1 MAKVKILM
9 ATNVSM
15 LVVQSELSQKEILIA
30 QELNPALLTI
40 VEKNENKTVTKFRVS
55 VEGKYQG
62 DASKYGVSFEAKGSA
77 KAKLS
82 LMVPISEGTLK
93 PVLKAT
99 AASIQTNLGLIE
111 KQVKE
116 ALEKVNGV
124 EIETEDF
131 SSEELATE
139 EAATEEGGE

>member
-30 QELNPALLTI
+30 QELNPALLAI
-40 VEKNENKTVTKFRVS
+40 VEKDENKTVTKFRVS
-55 VEGKYQG
+55 VEKCKG

-77 KAKLS
+77 NAKLS
-82 LMVPISEGTLK
+82 LMVPINEGVLK
-93 PVLKAT
+93 PVLKA
-99 AASIQTNLGLIE
+99 AASSIQTNLGIIE

-116 ALEKVNGV
+116 ALKKVDEV
-124 EIETEDF
+124 EITTEDF

-139 EAATEEGGE
+139 ESGE

>member
-30 QELNPALLTI
+30 QELNPELLTV
-40 VEKNENKTVTKFRVS
+40 VEKDENRTLTRFRIS
-55 VEGKYQG
+55 VGKNKG
-62 DASKYGVSFEAKGSA
+62 EASKYGVFFESKGSA

-82 LMVPISEGTLK
+82 LMVPIDESVLK
-93 PVLKAT
+93 PVMKAT
-99 AASIQTNLGLIE
+99 AANIQTNLEVIE
-111 KQVKE
+111 NQIKE
-116 ALEKVNGV
+116 ALEKVNKV

-131 SSEELATE
+131 SSEE
-139 EAATEEGGE
+139 AATEESGE